1 MECVLLLQSMKSG
14 QIVLCKTATS
24 FWFIFV
30 VANRANA
37 VKVFISQTEFLL
49 ALAIGLMDLVIPA
62 EILISSIGGESPLKK
77 SCKVTHNPFENY
89 TAANFMD

>member
-14 QIVLCKTATS
+14 QIVFCKTATS
-24 FWFIFV
+24 FWFRFL

-49 ALAIGLMDLVIPA
+49 ALTIGLMDLAIPA
-62 EILISSIGGESPLKK
+62 FTVVYYNEIYIECLIFNIGQK
-77 SCKVTHNPFENY
+77 
-89 TAANFMD
+89 